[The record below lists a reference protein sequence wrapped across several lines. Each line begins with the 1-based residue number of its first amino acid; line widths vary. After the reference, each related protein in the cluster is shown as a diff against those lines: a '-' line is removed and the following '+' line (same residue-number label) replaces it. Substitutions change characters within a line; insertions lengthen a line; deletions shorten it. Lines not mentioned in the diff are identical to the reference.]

1 PQPENLP
8 VPEALDFMNEKNTDG

>member
-1 PQPENLP
+1 QPENLP